1 MSSTSRTPP
10 RPAPDRSSVGSTPK
24 PPTLQIQSPPITP
37 PTEAPPIERSASV
50 ASDSSTLSKRY
61 SFGLA
66 RTNTGEMKR
75 RGFSRP
81 EGTEF
86 SNSARSRE
94 SVMALGSI
102 QHLQYF
108 FAKTGLLDGKGGGLK
123 KKGNTS
129 DNSRLSVDAA
139 SLLQDSTYSS
149 MRSSPDFLVPFDAE
163 HEFFSE
169 SPSEEFD
176 IDEAFMLPPT
186 TSTYNLQMKPVPPAP
201 NPDMLR
207 KKLREALTITKRR
220 WEESIPEQIGD
231 ASKGGVDEKEIP
243 QGVYDIHCT
252 ELTDLATSAVR
263 AARGYYYTTD
273 ISLLSSK
280 DEKTLREEFLF
291 VLDVLKRMVQRK
303 FEGGVQIEER
313 DHVIDWIKSVEVSL
327 DEEERDI
334 AEMKR
339 LGRQWLEGDWT
350 GKYAHRNHLFMS
362 YFDSSTEK
370 LPEPEEIT
378 PETSL
383 PTSFLKTLQTGLHLI
398 LIHNNVVRRSKR
410 PFGQIPQY
418 HTEFSKPYRL
428 ADNLRYWRKAAELRW
443 EVKLK
448 FDVMA
453 VVSGTNG
460 EAWRE
465 FNTAVE
471 LWCETVLKEVRADWE
486 MGEGAAAIGE
496 GAAEAAVRKRART
509 LTMQSQKSNAEAE
522 AAKSAMENICL
533 MPQIPKDLAQAKDAA

>member
-1 MSSTSRTPP
+1 VHMTFNP
-10 RPAPDRSSVGSTPK
+10 
-24 PPTLQIQSPPITP
+24 
-37 PTEAPPIERSASV
+37 
-50 ASDSSTLSKRY
+50 
-61 SFGLA
+61 SFVSIL
-66 RTNTGEMKR
+66 TV
-75 RGFSRP
+75 
-81 EGTEF
+81 
-86 SNSARSRE
+86 SNS
-94 SVMALGSI
+94 
-102 QHLQYF
+102 
-108 FAKTGLLDGKGGGLK
+108 GLK
-123 KKGNTS
+123 KKGSTS
-129 DNSRLSVDAA
+129 DNSRLSVDSA

-201 NPDMLR
+201 NPDVLR
-207 KKLREALTITKRR
+207 KRLREALTITKRR
-220 WEESIPEQIGD
+220 WEESIPEQLGD
-231 ASKGGVDEKEIP
+231 GSKDGVDEKEIP

-313 DHVIDWIKSVEVSL
+313 DHVINWIKSVEVSL

-350 GKYAHRNHLFMS
+350 GKYARMPPHNAHPSAPQQSNPLQTPQPLQSMDKLPGSPCADGVLTSIVPKKDRNHLFMS

-383 PTSFLKTLQTGLHLI
+383 PTPFLKALQTGLHLI

-460 EAWRE
+460 EAWKE

-509 LTMQSQKSNAEAE
+509 LTMQSHKSKAEAE
-522 AAKSAMENICL
+522 AAKSAMENISL
-533 MPQIPKDLAQAKDAA
+533 MPQIPKDLAQAKDTAPRDTIA